1 MMIGGMITNWRYNA
15 GEPVYMPT
23 IDSWTERLRPSW
35 QCQVWG
41 TERSRDVQTWIND
54 NLSGDCETIMRFN
67 SGNPFLSVTI
77 HEQADAT
84 AFQLRWL

>member
-1 MMIGGMITNWRYNA
+1 MITNWRYNT

-23 IDSWTERLRPSW
+23 IDSWTERLRPAW

-41 TERSRDVQTWIND
+41 TNRAREVQAWIDENFT
-54 NLSGDCETIMRFN
+54 GDYETIMRFN

-77 HEQADAT
+77 HEQTDAT